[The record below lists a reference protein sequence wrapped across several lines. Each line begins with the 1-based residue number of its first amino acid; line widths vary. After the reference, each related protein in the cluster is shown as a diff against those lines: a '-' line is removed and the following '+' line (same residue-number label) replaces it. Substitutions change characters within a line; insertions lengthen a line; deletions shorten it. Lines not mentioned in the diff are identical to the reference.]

1 MKFFFSPLTTAF
13 FRSDINGEPGDDDN
27 SLAADA
33 IEVPR
38 ELYEQMLLVREQGGR
53 VIAGK
58 GGKPIAAPPLPP
70 TDAEQVEK
78 ARRWRDSQ
86 LTVSEWV
93 VTRHRDEVDM
103 AMKTTITTQQFSGL
117 LKYRQALR
125 DWPTAEGFPSEDL
138 RPNAPDWLADQA
150 AYG

>member
-70 TDAEQVEK
+70 TDAEQAEK

>member
-1 MKFFFSPLTTAF
+1 MRFFFSPSTTAF
-13 FRSDINGEPGDDDN
+13 FRSDINGEPGNDDN

-33 IEVPR
+33 MEVSG

-58 GGKPIAAPPLPP
+58 GGKPIAAPPPTP
-70 TDAEQVEK
+70 TDAEQAEK

-86 LTVSEWV
+86 LTMSEWV

-125 DWPTAEGFPSEDL
+125 DWPTVEGFPSENL